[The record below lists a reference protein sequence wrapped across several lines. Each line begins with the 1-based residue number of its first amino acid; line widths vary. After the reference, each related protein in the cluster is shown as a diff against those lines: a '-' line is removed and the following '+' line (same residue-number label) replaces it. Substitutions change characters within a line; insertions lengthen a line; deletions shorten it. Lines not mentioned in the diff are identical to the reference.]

1 MKVVMFDKELMQNVE
16 YRMIEDV
23 QITRNM
29 IILRKDGGYREF
41 LQEDC
46 KLNRVIEE

>member
-1 MKVVMFDKELMQNVE
+1 MKVVMFDKELMQNIE

-41 LQEDC
+41 LEDNY
-46 KLNRVIEE
+46 KLNRVKEE